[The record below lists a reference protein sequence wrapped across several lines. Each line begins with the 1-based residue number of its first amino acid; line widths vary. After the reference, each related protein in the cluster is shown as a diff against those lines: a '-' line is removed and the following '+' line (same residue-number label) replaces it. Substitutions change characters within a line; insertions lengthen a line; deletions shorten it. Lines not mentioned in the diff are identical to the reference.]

1 MNKNTF
7 CKFSFN
13 RQMSEIAGEVIRLL
27 KRSKIIKD
35 NNCYIGEYKVI
46 RHLFKLMKDDPKN
59 KDNKDKMQ
67 LIEYA
72 ENNYLAYMNDQ
83 CDAPTADQLIA
94 FWTGYIEAYID
105 EVNI

>member
-35 NNCYIGEYKVI
+35 NNGYIGEDKVI
-46 RHLFKLMKDDPKN
+46 KHLFELMKDDSK
-59 KDNKDKMQ
+59 NKDKMKI
-67 LIEYA
+67 IEYA
-72 ENNYLAYMNDQ
+72 EYNYLAYMNDQ
-83 CDAPTADQLIA
+83 CDAPTADQLIV

>member
-1 MNKNTF
+1 
-7 CKFSFN
+7 
-13 RQMSEIAGEVIRLL
+13 
-27 KRSKIIKD
+27 
-35 NNCYIGEYKVI
+35 
-46 RHLFKLMKDDPKN
+46 MKDDPKN

>member
-7 CKFSFN
+7 CTFTFN

-27 KRSKIIKD
+27 KRSKKD
-35 NNCYIGEYKVI
+35 HSYIGEAEVI
-46 RHLFKLMKDDPKN
+46 EHLFNFMKDDPKN
-59 KDNKDKMQ
+59 DNKDKMQ

-83 CDAPTADQLIA
+83 CDAPTADQLIE

-105 EVNI
+105 EINI

>member
-7 CKFSFN
+7 CTFTFN

-27 KRSKIIKD
+27 KRSKKD
-35 NNCYIGEYKVI
+35 HSYIGEDKVI
-46 RHLFKLMKDDPKN
+46 KHLFELMKDDSK
-59 KDNKDKMQ
+59 NKDKMQ

-83 CDAPTADQLIA
+83 CDAPTADRLIA

-105 EVNI
+105 EINI

>member
-1 MNKNTF
+1 MTF
-7 CKFSFN
+7 VSQTKFSFN

-27 KRSKIIKD
+27 KRNKIIKD
-35 NNCYIGEYKVI
+35 NNGYIGEDKVI
-46 RHLFKLMKDDPKN
+46 KHLFELMKDDPK
-59 KDNKDKMQ
+59 NKDKMQ